1 MSTTITSPTL
11 KENWKEVW
19 TSPTQRKLLIIGS
32 TIIFIILN
40 ALPIFF
46 RYIEK
51 RKGIVLHDWLLE
63 QIPPHNVS
71 IYIFSIIW
79 GMALLVLVRAIK
91 KPGIYICY
99 CWTLILICIARFI
112 TISIVPLD
120 PPIGLIPLTD
130 PLTEVFYGN
139 AFITRDLFFSGH
151 TGTLVLM
158 YLCLQKRTDKIIG
171 LAAIFAVM
179 ILLLVQHIHYT
190 IDILAAPVIVYGLH
204 WFTCKYIVYDC
215 NYNRS

>member
-1 MSTTITSPTL
+1 LSDTTSISTL
-11 KENWKEVW
+11 KKNWREVW
-19 TSPTQRKLLIIGS
+19 TNPSQRKLLIIGS
-32 TIIFIILN
+32 AIIFIILN
-40 ALPIFF
+40 TLPIFF
-46 RYIEK
+46 RHIEK
-51 RKGIVLHDWLLE
+51 RKGIVLHDWVLE

-79 GMALLVLVRAIK
+79 GMALLVLIRAIN
-91 KPGIYICY
+91 KPTIYICY
-99 CWTLILICIARFI
+99 CWTLIFICIARFI
-112 TISIVPLD
+112 SISIVPLD

-158 YLCLQKRTDKIIG
+158 YLCLQKKTDKIIG
-171 LAAIFAVM
+171 LVAIFAVM

-190 IDILAAPVIVYGLH
+190 IDVLAAPIIVYALH
-204 WFTCKYIVYDC
+204 WLTCKYILYEC
-215 NYNRS
+215 QP